1 MTKGER
7 IRQLR
12 ISKGISQTDLAK
24 YLNTTKQT
32 ISKYEKGIVTNIPSD
47 KVEAMANLFGSTP
60 QYILGWAEVQKKND
74 VMADII
80 LEMRT
85 DEDFM
90 SIVNAVYKMDKDKR
104 ASLLAFLK

>member
-7 IRQLR
+7 IKQLR

>member
-12 ISKGISQTDLAK
+12 INKGISQTDLAK
-24 YLNTTKQT
+24 YLKTTKQT

-47 KVEAMANLFGSTP
+47 KVEAMATLFGSTP

-74 VMADII
+74 AMADII

-90 SIVNAVYKMDKDKR
+90 SIVEAVYKMDKEKR
-104 ASLLAFLK
+104 ASLLALLK